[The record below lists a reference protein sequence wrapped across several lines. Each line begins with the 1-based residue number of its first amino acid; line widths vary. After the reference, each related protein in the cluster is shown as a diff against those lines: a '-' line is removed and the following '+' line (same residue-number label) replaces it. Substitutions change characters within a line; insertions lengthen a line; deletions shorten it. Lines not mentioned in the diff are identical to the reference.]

1 MTNNDFLEQIEKAF
15 KAYLKTGARSNQK
28 LKVLHGAIA
37 SDLANTLGKSFSV
50 HSLGYNDGKET
61 EIAGRYL
68 SKRVDIV
75 VSSQTQT
82 VGGIAVKFVMS
93 NYKQN
98 SNNYFENMLG
108 ETANIRTTN
117 KGYFQ
122 VLILPRLL
130 PYFRKDGSISKIEEI
145 NQHNMQKY
153 IKMSN
158 DNTEKFLH
166 TPNKT
171 LIYIVDFLNFD
182 LTKINDKNAYVG
194 HFAGIKKINIS
205 AASVPYKFG
214 DAIIVNDYE
223 LFLKKTAAFLNY
235 L

>member
-130 PYFRKDGSISKIEEI
+130 PYFRKDGSISKIENIMGPAVRAPVRFGLPSPEAFPA
-145 NQHNMQKY
+145 Q
-153 IKMSN
+153 
-158 DNTEKFLH
+158 
-166 TPNKT
+166 TPT
-171 LIYIVDFLNFD
+171 TYLGVTPI
-182 LTKINDKNAYVG
+182 A
-194 HFAGIKKINIS
+194 H
-205 AASVPYKFG
+205 ASRKP
-214 DAIIVNDYE
+214 
-223 LFLKKTAAFLNY
+223 
-235 L
+235 